1 MNAPVAAS
9 EKQSRIGKRPIAVPK
24 GISVNLS
31 GRRIEIQGQ
40 KGKLSAEL
48 PERVAVV
55 RDGEALK
62 ITAEADGRDARR
74 LQGLGRAL
82 VASMIKG
89 AAEGYERVLELIGTG
104 YRCEVKGRKL
114 QFSLG
119 FSHPVAVDL
128 PEGVSAN
135 VPGDSKGA
143 VLILTAAD
151 KALLG
156 QIAATIRS
164 YRPPEP
170 YGGKGIRYRGEQIR
184 RKAGKSGKGKAK

>member
-9 EKQSRIGKRPIAVPK
+9 EKQSRIGKRPIPLPK
-24 GISVNLS
+24 GVNVNLS
-31 GRRIEIQGQ
+31 GRRIEVQGQ

-48 PERVAVV
+48 PGQVAVA
-55 RDGEALK
+55 RDGDVLQ
-62 ITAEADGRDARR
+62 ITTDAEGRDSRR

-82 VASMIKG
+82 VASMVKG
-89 AAEGYERVLELIGTG
+89 ASEGYERVLELIGTG

-114 QFSLG
+114 QLSLG
-119 FSHPVAVDL
+119 FSHPVVVDL
-128 PEGVSAN
+128 PEGVSAS

-143 VLILTAAD
+143 VLILGSAD

-156 QIAATIRS
+156 QVSATIRS

-184 RKAGKSGKGKAK
+184 RKAGKSGKGKTK